1 MGEIEYENEAISNRI
16 VDNKLLDITWD
27 RFMKSGAVL
36 DYLLYSSIKNG
47 RLLDKALENE
57 FAPQAESERERKDNI
72 PKIEKG
78 IENNDAND
86 NSRSRAESDRLLR

>member
-27 RFMKSGAVL
+27 RFMRSGAVL

-47 RLLDKALENE
+47 RLLDL
-57 FAPQAESERERKDNI
+57 APQAEVEHERKDNI